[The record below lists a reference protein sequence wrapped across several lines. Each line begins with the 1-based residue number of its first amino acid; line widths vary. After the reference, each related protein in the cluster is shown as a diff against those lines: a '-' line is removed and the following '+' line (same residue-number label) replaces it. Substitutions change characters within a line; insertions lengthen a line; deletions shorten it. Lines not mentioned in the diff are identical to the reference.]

1 MSNKRNSTK
10 PNKGFSGNVP
20 SAPIE
25 RDEQGNFL
33 RKSVHVRGNHW
44 YSPTLGWKKIRA
56 FNQHIVLN
64 QLLAKIGLH
73 PVQS

>member
-10 PNKGFSGNVP
+10 PNKGFQGNVP

-33 RKSVHVRGNHW
+33 RKSVHVSGNYW
-44 YSPTLGWKKIRA
+44 YHVTKGWKPVRA
-56 FNQHIVLN
+56 FNQHIMLN
-64 QLLAKIGLH
+64 QLLAKIGLQ
-73 PVQS
+73 PVIS